1 MFFSSILWE
10 ELVVNHA
17 IGTLMKFE
25 GKFVK
30 LRCPVVID
38 FINLMFPSSLAVG
51 PWIMLVRVS

>member
-1 MFFSSILWE
+1 M
-10 ELVVNHA
+10 VNHA

-30 LRCPVVID
+30 LPCPVVID